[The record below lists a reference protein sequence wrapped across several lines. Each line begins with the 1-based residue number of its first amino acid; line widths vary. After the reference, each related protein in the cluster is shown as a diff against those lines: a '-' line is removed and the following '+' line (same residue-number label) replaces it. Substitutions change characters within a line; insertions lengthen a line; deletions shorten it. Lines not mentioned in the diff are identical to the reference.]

1 MTRKPMAHPYRR
13 TVSVLGEP
21 VTLAEAAL
29 AVASAV
35 TVTVVGWIVVVIVIV
50 AATP

>member
-13 TVSVLGEP
+13 TLRVLGEP
-21 VTLAEAAL
+21 VTLAEAAI

-35 TVTVVGWIVVVIVIV
+35 TVTVVGWVVIVFVIV